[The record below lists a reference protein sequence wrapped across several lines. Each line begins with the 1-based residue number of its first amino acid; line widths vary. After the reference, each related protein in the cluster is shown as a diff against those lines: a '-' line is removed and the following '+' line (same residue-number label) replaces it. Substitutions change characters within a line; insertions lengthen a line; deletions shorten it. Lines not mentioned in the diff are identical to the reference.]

1 MTGRSLARRFPLRR
15 TLLWWPILLLPA
27 LAACGWLAIWL
38 QWYLPG
44 GTLRKIEVAFASVA
58 IGGLG
63 VGIGFA
69 TTRRLVWILIAA
81 PAIWPPH
88 VPLFGFFYVWLIIVM
103 RCGGLVLF
111 GRLGAAAARARPGPW
126 RLPLAVAL
134 VSIAITLD
142 ASRRLD
148 DSKSFWPWNAHRQEL
163 ISLRR
168 DATEAARRLG
178 LRLGAAPFDGETRR
192 RLSAVVPLETTFVL
206 PLIHR
211 SVTARVNETD
221 APFVWL
227 YFPDG
232 RVGWLEPHTMQVGWF
247 GDLSDLTDS
256 RYRLHLR

>member
-1 MTGRSLARRFPLRR
+1 MV
-15 TLLWWPILLLPA
+15 LPA
-27 LAACGWLAIWL
+27 LATCGWLAIWL

-44 GTLRKIEVAFASVA
+44 GTLRNIEVAFATLA

-63 VGIGFA
+63 VGIGYA
-69 TTRRLVWILIAA
+69 ATRRLVWILIPA

-88 VPLFGFFYVWLIIVM
+88 VPLFALMYVSLAIVM

-111 GRLGAAAARARPGPW
+111 GRLGAAAARARSGPW

-142 ASRRLD
+142 VSRRLD

-178 LRLGAAPFDGETRR
+178 LGMGAAPLDGETRR
-192 RLSAVVPLETTFVL
+192 RLSAIVPLETTFVL

-232 RVGWLEPHTMQVGWF
+232 RVGWLEPHTMQIGWF

-256 RYRLHLR
+256 RYRVQLR